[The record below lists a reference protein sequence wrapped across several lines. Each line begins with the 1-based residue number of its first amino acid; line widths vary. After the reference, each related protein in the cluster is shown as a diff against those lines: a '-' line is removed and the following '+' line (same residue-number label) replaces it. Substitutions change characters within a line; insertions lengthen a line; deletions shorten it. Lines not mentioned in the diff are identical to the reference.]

1 MNSKDKIISYF
12 NSKNEIIRLKQLEK
26 LIDKDEVLKEKIKD
40 LKIIQQKMINSKEYN
55 LINQYKIDKES
66 YDNLLSEIND
76 YPFMSEYL
84 DLLDYANNELKYLS
98 NGISEEIDKLI
109 NG

>member
-1 MNSKDKIISYF
+1 VNSKDKIISYF
-12 NSKNEIIRLKQLEK
+12 NSNVEIIRLKQLEK

-55 LINQYKIDKES
+55 LINQYKIDKKS
-66 YDNLLSEIND
+66 YDNLLSDIND

>member
-12 NSKNEIIRLKQLEK
+12 NSNVEIIRLKQLEK

-55 LINQYKIDKES
+55 LINQYKIDKKS
-66 YDNLLSEIND
+66 YDNLLSDIND

>member
-12 NSKNEIIRLKQLEK
+12 NSNVEIIRLKQLEK

-66 YDNLLSEIND
+66 YDNLLSDIND

>member
-12 NSKNEIIRLKQLEK
+12 NSNVEIIRLKQLEK

-55 LINQYKIDKES
+55 LINQYKIDKKS
-66 YDNLLSEIND
+66 YDNLLSDIND

-98 NGISEEIDKLI
+98 NNINEEIDKLI
-109 NG
+109 NE